1 MAIAEWKYPF
11 PSRTR
16 KSSALTPMVLQRCGR
31 VGSRQALFFALRRPA
46 GASLRPSVRSRARS
60 TVPALPPCAASQ
72 HASEELHPSC
82 ILVIPWSI
90 LPASCAMHPWPFRSI
105 CGVRSGCSIRS
116 VRHVRPIRCIR
127 PFRRV
132 ALSAFG
138 KNLEMRTII
147 CPLFPKKQK
156 CGHFTGVH
164 SL

>member
-46 GASLRPSVRSRARS
+46 GASLRPFVRSRARS
-60 TVPALPPCAASQ
+60 TVPA
-72 HASEELHPSC
+72 LHPSC

-90 LPASCAMHPWPFRSI
+90 LPSPFAMHPWPFRSI

-127 PFRRV
+127 RACP
-132 ALSAFG
+132 LSAFG

-156 CGHFTGVH
+156 CGHPAGGWSCLLMLFR
-164 SL
+164 